1 MSDVDIIINVATQG
15 AKSITDLSASLRSL
29 NKGLVDLNIPLKKLD
44 AHSQAVAKALGMG
57 ARSANDHAKTLK
69 GLITNQKALGAETRR
84 IRTEIGAYRAAIGFA
99 GASNKAFT
107 DSARKSVTEL
117 KQMDRAL
124 RGMRIRA
131 FGSDLRATAT
141 RIQKIGKD
149 AQFVGRSLMINLTAP
164 IALFA
169 RTGFQQL
176 LAVDKEL
183 VRLTKVLDNVA
194 MSAEQ
199 AQRKLGTGASPKQV
213 KTLTDAFNNLNN
225 ELTKISSNYG
235 VSKQLVVGLA
245 SDFAELGINGHES
258 ILALT
263 ELTAQIE
270 KLGAMDI
277 SGAQDLTQALYF
289 QSVRAYENTG
299 AFVGMTSAIE
309 REALAVK
316 AATTQMQLFNA
327 IENVTALTLKDLG
340 QAFPEVA
347 SMAVSFGL
355 SMTEAAALL
364 APMKAAG
371 LDVGA
376 SANSIKVSLQRA
388 LSPTTKNIKILQ
400 GLAESFGEAGD
411 ESSAFATA
419 SKTGLTGLQS
429 ITEIFDKVK
438 SSKAGAEGAMKL
450 MSNLFE
456 KRQGPRMYLAIEQLS
471 LFNKE
476 LNIATRSSTSAE
488 GLLAGVAESAL
499 REFNTLNK
507 TALPETVNNFKDIGI
522 IARIATATAGQQVEG
537 FVDAQ
542 GKLIEV
548 TAQQIKTAKEARKAV
563 ADRILLEKQTKGRD
577 VVSEVRTETGRAMIV
592 ELAGASNA
600 AQVAN
605 AELAESLKSLS
616 VITERLKNNFKLF
629 AGDIMKAVVPML
641 KKLSDKVQELMDRWN
656 NASQEFRDRVAKV
669 VTTVAAFLAALG
681 PIVLAIGTMQ
691 AVTGVL
697 GRALAV
703 FIPKLATSTG
713 AFVGLGNA
721 IRGTNFELEA
731 HNILLNKQFKGPVL
745 AKFFNKA
752 FKGSSAVDTG
762 ADAIAQLTAR
772 QTSLFGPKYKP
783 PDPNAGFVPLS
794 QRKKIIEDAETRAF
808 RRSTGRT
815 AGRMSA
821 SDKTLLAQARGIATK
836 RREGIPLEPAEVGF
850 FRRNI
855 GKIRAVEA
863 GRVAGETNVA
873 SAIARRAGTR
883 EAIIGRRGADYT
895 KAGVMTDVTGSKFFS
910 GRGREI
916 SEARANQLATGRF
929 AAPVTDPLRRF
940 GQKITDPLRSFAR
953 DPRAALAAAPRAIG
967 RSIGR
972 TVTRAPAAVLS
983 ARAAMSAGGVR
994 LADKA
999 TDVLATPG
1007 KVLTQATN
1015 NARQAI
1021 TKLNAQYAL
1030 FGQGAP
1036 GAMTKAKTAM
1046 MAFGKSIKSVTAMM
1060 RVMKLMFLTTGI
1072 GAVLAIIGIAIYAV
1086 MKNMDS
1092 FKKGAKPLLDALST
1106 AFGQIKQ
1113 AVILTIQPIMDLFG
1127 AFGSGG
1133 TEGEAAANG
1142 IGAALAKLA
1151 GVVEFVSKVIQ
1162 NLLLNVVKPVF
1173 SAIAN
1178 IVMAVV
1184 SVFKGNW
1191 SDAFGFLLA
1200 ALGYL
1205 GKAYINVWK
1214 LLATTT
1220 IGIIAG
1226 ISKAGIKLFFN
1237 LVNGLAQM
1245 IIGALKTVVGGA
1257 NSILGGIPGIGQLLD
1272 GAMSQ
1277 LDKLGGKVS
1286 RGISTVSDGI
1296 QSVVGKGADLAKK
1309 GVGKIADGI
1318 NSVLDK
1324 ATSKGLK
1331 SSITKNKKSVVDAGK
1346 EVGEAG
1352 GEAIANAMGDAAGA
1366 AGDKAGKAIKDGI
1379 KDAAQRLQDYVRD
1392 AFKSALDKMID
1403 ATVAAMK
1410 KQKEAGLKVFDVQLK
1425 TLERLEKAEESLTK
1439 TKEYQQNLRKILDDR
1454 DLNRAN
1460 YIRNRAL
1467 AIYEG
1472 RVDDAR
1478 MLDLEQQGAETSSIA
1493 DEASLAESRRKDL
1506 AAENLA
1512 ALREAIAEA
1521 KEKAGELFDLQIE
1534 AFQKAAADIIKIGPV
1549 TIEQY
1554 AVMQK
1559 ELETLAN
1566 TSSTKM
1572 NEDFGT
1578 MFENFV
1584 TTIGDKMPNKVV
1596 GAFSTSLDLL
1606 VAEAQSKYGLGSD
1619 PSENTII
1626 GVTLGMLTSIGD
1638 KMGEG
1643 GPAVVEA
1650 FSAITT
1656 DLHGNFTTAKN
1667 AILVE
1672 VQDAF
1677 LVPFKK
1683 AFDEADPTAVFQQA
1697 IKDGNLAILR
1707 DFENTLELNKALM
1720 DKMVANLDPA
1730 IKKYIELK
1738 AAIDAAN
1745 DAAAGG
1751 GGGGAGFTGNVKN
1764 LFNPMGYKTAD
1775 SYLTNIALQAQ
1786 INPILNRNTLLQ
1798 ESNRQRR
1805 FETVQ
1810 SRADIP
1816 KTRMKTGGYIPAP
1829 TEQGVPAILH
1839 GGEYVL
1845 NAKAVQRI
1853 GVGALEKMN
1862 NNLVPQFK
1870 KGGRVP
1876 GRNNKKSDGALN
1888 GPYGT
1893 VVKPVVPGNI
1903 DLKQLP
1909 VVKNNIP
1916 NEGGVSTVRSIS
1928 VGVDRGTM
1936 LLPTVVNGKI
1946 LSDQQAIKF
1955 AIDNGKNLGI
1965 YKNNATAEMAA
1976 QLIHLSEANRVGK
1989 MSAPAKSPSLKFK
2002 KGGYVP
2008 GSPSM
2013 PFPAML
2019 HGGEYVINA
2028 DAVRNMGIETMRNI
2042 NQSKFRTPSGTPS
2055 YQGRGQATTVSTV
2068 NINVD
2073 TFIGEEEWF
2082 KGMMK
2087 SYNVNILP
2095 RVQKNAGNETRSF
2108 TTYNGLNQ

>member
-44 AHSQAVAKALGMG
+44 AHSQAVAKALGIG

-99 GASNKAFT
+99 GASNKAFA

-131 FGSDLRATAT
+131 FGSDLRATST

-176 LAVDKEL
+176 IAVDKEL

-194 MSAEQ
+194 LSADQ
-199 AQRKLGTGASPKQV
+199 ANRKLGPGATPQQV
-213 KTLTDAFNNLNN
+213 QGLTNAFTSLNN

-245 SDFAELGINGHES
+245 SDFAELGITGHES

-277 SGAQDLTQALYF
+277 GGAQDLTQALYF

-299 AFVGMTSAIE
+299 AFKGMTSAID

-411 ESSAFATA
+411 ASSAFATA
-419 SKTGLTGLQS
+419 NKTGLTGLQS
-429 ITEIFDKVK
+429 ITEIFDKVMA
-438 SSKAGAEGAMKL
+438 SSEGMEGAMKL

-456 KRQGPRMYLAIEQLS
+456 KRQGPRMFLAIEQLS

-476 LNIATRSSTSAE
+476 LNAATRNSNTAE

-499 REFNTLNK
+499 REFNILNK
-507 TALPETVNNFKDIGI
+507 TALPEAVNNFRDIGI
-522 IARIATATAGQQVEG
+522 IARIATAAVGQEVEG
-537 FVDAQ
+537 FVDAS
-542 GKLIEV
+542 GKLV
-548 TAQQIKTAKEARKAV
+548 KVSAQQIKTAKEARKAV

-577 VVSEVRTETGRAMIV
+577 VVSEVKTETGRAMLV

-600 AQVAN
+600 AEVAN
-605 AELAESLKSLS
+605 AELGESLKALS
-616 VITERLKNNFKLF
+616 VVTERLKNNFKLF
-629 AGDIMKAVVPML
+629 AADIMKAVVPML
-641 KKLSDKVQELMDRWN
+641 QNLSKKVQELMDKWN
-656 NASQEFRDRVAKV
+656 NSSQEFKDRVAKV
-669 VTTVAAFLAALG
+669 ITTIMAFLAALG
-681 PIVLAIGTMQ
+681 PVVLAIGTMQ
-691 AVTGVL
+691 SVTGIL
-697 GRALAV
+697 GRAIAV

-721 IRGTNFELEA
+721 IRGTNYELEA
-731 HNILLNKQFKGPVL
+731 HNILINKQFKGPVL
-745 AKFFNKA
+745 AKYFNKA
-752 FKGSSAVDTG
+752 FRGSMAVDTG
-762 ADAIAQLTAR
+762 EDAIAELTR
-772 QTSLFGPKYKP
+772 KQTDLFGPKYKP
-783 PDPNAGFVPLS
+783 PDPNAGFVPLK
-794 QRKKIIEDAETRAF
+794 QRKDIIQRAESAAY
-808 RRSTGRT
+808 RREAGLRPS
-815 AGRMSA
+815 GRMSGA
-821 SDKTLLAQARGIATK
+821 DQARLSRVKNIIDQRKSGTTLSMSDALFAT
-836 RREGIPLEPAEVGF
+836 
-850 FRRNI
+850 RNPRMI
-855 GKIRAVEA
+855 SAVEA
-863 GRVAGETNVA
+863 GQAAGRTNVA
-873 SAIARRAGTR
+873 SAIARKAGTR
-883 EAIIGRRGADYT
+883 EAIIGSRGAGFT
-895 KAGVMTDVTGSKFFS
+895 KAGIMTDATGSKFFS
-910 GRGREI
+910 RRGREI
-916 SEARANQLATGRF
+916 SEARANQLAAGRF
-929 AAPVTDPLRRF
+929 AAPVTDPLRSF
-940 GQKITDPLRSFAR
+940 GQKTVSGIKSFAR
-953 DPRAALAAAPRAIG
+953 DPGATLAAAPRAVG

-972 TVTRAPAAVLS
+972 TVTRAS
-983 ARAAMSAGGVR
+983 TARAAMSAGGVK

-999 TDVLATPG
+999 TDILGTPG

-1015 NARQAI
+1015 NAKQAI

-1036 GAMTKAKTAM
+1036 GAMAKAKTAM

-1072 GAVLAIIGIAIYAV
+1072 GAAIAVIGIAIYAV

-1092 FKKGAKPLLDALST
+1092 FKKGAKPLIDALST

-1133 TEGEAAANG
+1133 GDGAAAAEG
-1142 IGAALAKLA
+1142 IGAAFAKLA
-1151 GVVEFVSKVIQ
+1151 GVVEFVSGVIQ
-1162 NLLLNVVKPVF
+1162 NFLLNVIKPVF

-1178 IVMAVV
+1178 VVMAVV
-1184 SVFKGNW
+1184 SIFKGNW

-1226 ISKAGIKLFFN
+1226 ISKAGVRLFFN

-1245 IIGALKTVVGGA
+1245 IIGALKLIVSGAQGLLSKVG
-1257 NSILGGIPGIGQLLD
+1257 LGGLLD
-1272 GAMSQ
+1272 GVMGS
-1277 LDKLGGKVS
+1277 LDSLGGKVS
-1286 RGISTVSDGI
+1286 RGVSTVSDGI
-1296 QSVVGKGADLAKK
+1296 QSVIGKGADLAKK
-1309 GVGKIADGI
+1309 GVGAIADGI

-1331 SSITKNKKSVVDAGK
+1331 STLTKNKKPVVDAGK
-1346 EVGEAG
+1346 ELGEAG
-1352 GEAIANAMGDAAGA
+1352 GEAIASAMGDAAGK

-1379 KDAAQRLQDYVRD
+1379 KDAAQRLQDFVRD

-1410 KQKEAGLKVFDVQLK
+1410 KQKDAGLKIFDVQLK
-1425 TLERLEKAEESLTK
+1425 TLEKLEKAEESLTK

-1478 MLDLEQQGAETSSIA
+1478 MLDLEQQGAETSSVA
-1493 DEASLAESRRKDL
+1493 DEASLSDSRRKDL

-1534 AFQKAAADIIKIGPV
+1534 AFQKAASDIIKIGPV

-1559 ELETLAN
+1559 ELETLSN

-1572 NEDFGT
+1572 TQDFGT

-1584 TTIGDKMPNKVV
+1584 TTVADKMPNSVV
-1596 GAFSTSLDLL
+1596 GAFSTGLDLL
-1606 VAEAQSKYGLGSD
+1606 VAEARAKYGLGD
-1619 PSENTII
+1619 DAGENTII

-1650 FSAITT
+1650 FGAIVT
-1656 DLHGNFTTAKN
+1656 DLHSNFTETKDL
-1667 AILVE
+1667 ILTD

-1683 AFDEADPTAVFQQA
+1683 AFDEADPTAVFNQA
-1697 IKDGNLAILR
+1697 IKDGNLAMLR

-1720 DKMVANLDPA
+1720 DKMASNLDPA
-1730 IKKYIELK
+1730 ILKYIQLK

-1751 GGGGAGFTGNVKN
+1751 GGGGGAGFTGNVKN
-1764 LFNPMGYKTAD
+1764 MFNPMGGKSVDTYLASLIVNEQVRTA
-1775 SYLTNIALQAQ
+1775 LTNNAK
-1786 INPILNRNTLLQ
+1786 LQ
-1798 ESNRQRR
+1798 EANKQRI
-1805 FETVQ
+1805 FETNQ
-1810 SRADIP
+1810 AKANIP
-1816 KTRMKTGGYIPAP
+1816 RTRMKEGGYIPAP
-1829 TEQGVPAILH
+1829 ESQGIPALLH

-1845 NAKAVQRI
+1845 NAKAVKRI
-1853 GVGALEKMN
+1853 GVFALEKIN
-1862 NNLVPQFK
+1862 NNIMPQFK
-1870 KGGRVP
+1870 KGGYVS
-1876 GRNNKKSDGALN
+1876 GTASVNN
-1888 GPYGT
+1888 T
-1893 VVKPVVPGNI
+1893 
-1903 DLKQLP
+1903 
-1909 VVKNNIP
+1909 
-1916 NEGGVSTVRSIS
+1916 
-1928 VGVDRGTM
+1928 
-1936 LLPTVVNGKI
+1936 
-1946 LSDQQAIKF
+1946 
-1955 AIDNGKNLGI
+1955 
-1965 YKNNATAEMAA
+1965 
-1976 QLIHLSEANRVGK
+1976 
-1989 MSAPAKSPSLKFK
+1989 PSFK

-2008 GSPSM
+2008 KMNSMPVPLIFNGGISAIRNINNAKFTAPSGSPS
-2013 PFPAML
+2013 
-2019 HGGEYVINA
+2019 Y
-2028 DAVRNMGIETMRNI
+2028 
-2042 NQSKFRTPSGTPS
+2042 SGS
-2055 YQGRGQATTVSTV
+2055 GQTTSVSTV

-2087 SYNVNILP
+2087 DYNINILP
-2095 RVQKNAGNETRSF
+2095 RMQKNAGNETRSF

>member
-99 GASNKAFT
+99 GSSNKSFA
-107 DSARKSVTEL
+107 DSARRSVTEL
-117 KQMDRAL
+117 KAMDRAL

-131 FGSDLRATAT
+131 FGSDLRATST

-164 IALFA
+164 LTLFA
-169 RTGFQQL
+169 RAGFQQL
-176 LAVDKEL
+176 IAVDKEL

-194 MSAEQ
+194 LSAEQ
-199 AQRKLGTGASPKQV
+199 ANRKLGPGATPKQV
-213 KTLTDAFNNLNN
+213 QGLTNAFNNLNI

-245 SDFAELGINGHES
+245 SDFAELGITGHES

-299 AFVGMTSAIE
+299 AFKGMTSAID

-400 GLAESFGEAGD
+400 GLAESFGEAGNA
-411 ESSAFATA
+411 SSAFATA
-419 SKTGLTGLQS
+419 NKTGLTGLQS
-429 ITEIFDKVK
+429 ITEIFDKVMA
-438 SSKAGAEGAMKL
+438 SEAGMEGAMKL

-456 KRQGPRMYLAIEQLS
+456 KRQGPRMFLAIEQLS

-476 LNIATRSSTSAE
+476 LNIATRGSQTAE
-488 GLLAGVAESAL
+488 GLLAGVAENAL
-499 REFNTLNK
+499 RQFNILNK

-522 IARIATATAGQQVEG
+522 IARIATAHSGQMVEG
-537 FVDAQ
+537 F
-542 GKLIEV
+542 GKV
-548 TAQQIKTAKEARKAV
+548 NTAQIKTAKEARKAV
-563 ADRILLEKQTKGRD
+563 ADRILLEKQSKGRD
-577 VVSEVRTETGRAMIV
+577 VVSEVKTETGRAMIV

-600 AQVAN
+600 AEVAN
-605 AELAESLKSLS
+605 AELGESLKALS
-616 VITERLKNNFKLF
+616 VVTERLKNNFKLF
-629 AGDIMKAVVPML
+629 AADIMRAVVPTL
-641 KKLSDKVQELMDRWN
+641 QKLSDKVQELMDKWN
-656 NASQEFRDRVAKV
+656 NSTQEFRDRVSKV
-669 VTTVAAFLAALG
+669 ITIIVAFLAALG
-681 PIVLAIGTMQ
+681 PVVLAIGTMQ

-697 GRALAV
+697 GRAVAV
-703 FIPKLATSTG
+703 FIPKLRTETG
-713 AFVGLGNA
+713 AFIGLGRA
-721 IRGTNFELEA
+721 IQGATASLAA
-731 HNILLNKQFKGPVL
+731 HNAVQNKTFLGAIKNKLLGKADVRKPQVAIDQITAKQRGLFKGVYDPISKPKMTNKAMIAEEQL
-745 AKFFNKA
+745 SAFKKRTGLPAREFKRTQRFADAAATGAKLSKKDALYLSDLQFNKPLAA
-752 FKGSSAVDTG
+752 FQAHSAAVQSMPSILAEGQTAAAPRI
-762 ADAIAQLTAR
+762 ADAKR
-772 QTSLFGPKYKP
+772 
-783 PDPNAGFVPLS
+783 
-794 QRKKIIEDAETRAF
+794 QRKIFK
-808 RRSTGRT
+808 
-815 AGRMSA
+815 
-821 SDKTLLAQARGIATK
+821 QA
-836 RREGIPLEPAEVGF
+836 PGF
-850 FRRNI
+850 
-855 GKIRAVEA
+855 A
-863 GRVAGETNVA
+863 
-873 SAIARRAGTR
+873 
-883 EAIIGRRGADYT
+883 
-895 KAGVMTDVTGSKFFS
+895 KAGVTTDRLGTQFFS
-910 GRGREI
+910 GGGTAI
-916 SEARANQLATGRF
+916 SEKRAGQLATGQ
-929 AAPVTDPLRRF
+929 LRGRV
-940 GQKITDPLRSFAR
+940 G
-953 DPRAALAAAPRAIG
+953 LAKD
-967 RSIGR
+967 
-972 TVTRAPAAVLS
+972 
-983 ARAAMSAGGVR
+983 AAMSGIKDVGVKGKNLGKGFVDAVNPVKQYRSAINGARVSMAALDAQNKLYPLAAQGGF
-994 LADKA
+994 AKA
-999 TDVLATPG
+999 RVAVMG
-1007 KVLTQATN
+1007 FVKGIKFAN
-1015 NARQAI
+1015 
-1021 TKLNAQYAL
+1021 
-1030 FGQGAP
+1030 
-1036 GAMTKAKTAM
+1036 TAM
-1046 MAFGKSIKSVTAMM
+1046 KILRMTMIAS
-1060 RVMKLMFLTTGI
+1060 GI
-1072 GAVLAIIGIAIYAV
+1072 GAILLVIAVAVMAV
-1086 MKNMDS
+1086 MKNMDK
-1092 FKKGAKPLLDALST
+1092 FKAGAKPALDAIST
-1106 AFGQIKQ
+1106 AFGKIKY
-1113 AVILTIQPIMDLFG
+1113 AIGEVIRPILDLFG
-1127 AFGSGG
+1127 MFGK
-1133 TEGEAAANG
+1133 GEDAGESAANG
-1142 IGAALAKLA
+1142 IGSIFAKLA
-1151 GVVEFVSKVIQ
+1151 PVITFLGDLISD
-1162 NLLLNVVKPVF
+1162 LLYNVVRPIF
-1173 SAIAN
+1173 QAIAN
-1178 IVMAVV
+1178 AVMAVV
-1184 SVFKGNW
+1184 SIFQGKW
-1191 SDAFGFLLA
+1191 KAAFGFLVA
-1200 ALGYL
+1200 ALANI
-1205 GKAYINVWK
+1205 GKMFVNVWMMVANASISIITGMAK
-1214 LLATTT
+1214 AVVNIFFLMLNKVIDMYLSAITSLA
-1220 IGIIAG
+1220 
-1226 ISKAGIKLFFN
+1226 
-1237 LVNGLAQM
+1237 NGA
-1245 IIGALKTVVGGA
+1245 A
-1257 NSILGGIPGIGQLLD
+1257 NLLD
-1272 GAMSQ
+1272 KVG
-1277 LDKLGGKVS
+1277 LDG
-1286 RGISTVSDGI
+1286 
-1296 QSVVGKGADLAKK
+1296 LAKK
-1309 GVGKIADGI
+1309 IRSGVSSISSSVKGASKAIQGGIIGGIDAAGDFAKKAVTKIGTTLK
-1318 NSVLDK
+1318 SGLEK
-1324 ATSKGLK
+1324 GTSKGMK
-1331 SSITKNKKSVVDAGK
+1331 SSTGAIFGAKDNIVDAGK

-1352 GEAIANAMGDAAGA
+1352 GEAIANAMGDAAGE

-1379 KDAAQRLQDYVRD
+1379 KEAAQKLQDYVRD

-1425 TLERLEKAEESLTK
+1425 TLEKLEKAEESLTK

-1478 MLDLEQQGAETSSIA
+1478 MLDLEQQGTEKSSVA
-1493 DEASLAESRRKDL
+1493 DEVSLVDSRRKDL

-1554 AVMQK
+1554 TVMQK

-1650 FSAITT
+1650 FGAITT
-1656 DLHGNFTTAKN
+1656 DLHGNFTTAKD
-1667 AILVE
+1667 AILVD
-1672 VQDAF
+1672 VQEAF
-1677 LVPFKK
+1677 LAPFKK
-1683 AFDEADPTAVFQQA
+1683 AFDEADPTAVFNQA
-1697 IKDGNLAILR
+1697 IKDGNLAMLR

-1720 DKMVANLDPA
+1720 DKMAANLDPA
-1730 IKKYIELK
+1730 ILKYIQLK

-1751 GGGGAGFTGNVKN
+1751 GGGGAAAGYTGNVKN
-1764 LFNPMGYKTAD
+1764 MVNPMGSKTAD
-1775 SYLTNIALQAQ
+1775 SYLANLALQKQITPIVNAGQKLIAQ
-1786 INPILNRNTLLQ
+1786 NLDRGRVPENKYNLNQPNY
-1798 ESNRQRR
+1798 SI
-1805 FETVQ
+1805 F
-1810 SRADIP
+1810 IP
-1816 KTRMKTGGYIPAP
+1816 KATQVKPGFKEGGYIPAP
-1829 TEQGVPAILH
+1829 ETQGVPALLH

-1845 NAKAVQRI
+1845 NAKAVKRI
-1853 GVGALEKMN
+1853 GVFALEKIN
-1862 NNLVPQFK
+1862 NNMMP
-1870 KGGRVP
+1870 
-1876 GRNNKKSDGALN
+1876 
-1888 GPYGT
+1888 
-1893 VVKPVVPGNI
+1893 
-1903 DLKQLP
+1903 
-1909 VVKNNIP
+1909 
-1916 NEGGVSTVRSIS
+1916 
-1928 VGVDRGTM
+1928 
-1936 LLPTVVNGKI
+1936 
-1946 LSDQQAIKF
+1946 
-1955 AIDNGKNLGI
+1955 
-1965 YKNNATAEMAA
+1965 
-1976 QLIHLSEANRVGK
+1976 
-1989 MSAPAKSPSLKFK
+1989 KFK
-2002 KGGYVP
+2002 KGGYVSEKGSVNNTP
-2008 GSPSM
+2008 SFKKGGYVPKMNSMPVPLIFNGGISAIRNINNAKFTAPSGSPS
-2013 PFPAML
+2013 
-2019 HGGEYVINA
+2019 Y
-2028 DAVRNMGIETMRNI
+2028 
-2042 NQSKFRTPSGTPS
+2042 SGS
-2055 YQGRGQATTVSTV
+2055 GQTSSVSTV

-2087 SYNVNILP
+2087 DYNINILP
-2095 RVQKNAGNETRSF
+2095 RMKKNAGNETRSF
-2108 TTYNGLNQ
+2108 TTYNGINQGM

>member
-44 AHSQAVAKALGMG
+44 AHSQAVSKALGIG

-99 GASNKAFT
+99 GASNKAFA

-117 KQMDRAL
+117 KQMDRVL

-131 FGSDLRATAT
+131 FGSDLRATST
-141 RIQKIGKD
+141 RIQRIGKD

-176 LAVDKEL
+176 VAVDKEL

-194 MSAEQ
+194 LSAEQ
-199 AQRKLGTGASPKQV
+199 ANRKLGAGATPQQV
-213 KTLTDAFNNLNN
+213 KGLTDAFTSLNN

-235 VSKQLVVGLA
+235 VSKQLIVGLA
-245 SDFAELGINGHES
+245 SDFAELGITGHES

-277 SGAQDLTQALYF
+277 GGAQDLTQALYF

-299 AFVGMTSAIE
+299 AFKGMTSAID
-309 REALAVK
+309 REAMAVK

-411 ESSAFATA
+411 ASSAFATA
-419 SKTGLTGLQS
+419 NKTGLTGLQS
-429 ITEIFDKVK
+429 ITEIFDKVMA
-438 SSKAGAEGAMKL
+438 SSEGMEGAMKL

-456 KRQGPRMYLAIEQLS
+456 KRQGPRMFLAIEQLS

-476 LNIATRSSTSAE
+476 LNAATRNSSTAE

-499 REFNTLNK
+499 REFNVLNK
-507 TALPETVNNFKDIGI
+507 TALPEAVNNFRDIGI
-522 IARIATATAGQQVEG
+522 IARIATAAVGQQVEG
-537 FVDAQ
+537 FVDAS
-542 GKLIEV
+542 GKLV
-548 TAQQIKTAKEARKAV
+548 KVSAQQIKTAKEARKAV
-563 ADRILLEKQTKGRD
+563 ADRILLEKQSKGRD

-600 AQVAN
+600 AEVAN
-605 AELAESLKSLS
+605 AELGESLKALS
-616 VITERLKNNFKLF
+616 VVTERLKNNFKLF
-629 AGDIMKAVVPML
+629 AADIMRAVVPTL
-641 KKLSDKVQELMDRWN
+641 QNLSKKVQELMDRWN
-656 NASQEFRDRVAKV
+656 NSTEEFRARVSKV
-669 VTTVAAFLAALG
+669 ITTIAAFLAALG
-681 PIVLAIGTMQ
+681 PVVLAIGTMQ

-697 GRALAV
+697 GRSIAV
-703 FIPKLATSTG
+703 FIPQLRTQTG
-713 AFVGLGNA
+713 AFVGLGHAVGAAKTQLAQYNA
-721 IRGTNFELEA
+721 IQDKTFLSAIKNKVLGRADVQKPQVAIDQITAKQRGL
-731 HNILLNKQFKGPVL
+731 FKGVYDPISKPTMTNKEMVAQEQL
-745 AKFFNKA
+745 SAFKKRTGLPAREFKRTQRFADAAATGAKLSKKDLLYLSDLQFNKPLAA
-752 FKGSSAVDTG
+752 FQAHSAAVQSMPSILTEG
-762 ADAIAQLTAR
+762 KKAAAPRIADAKR
-772 QTSLFGPKYKP
+772 
-783 PDPNAGFVPLS
+783 
-794 QRKKIIEDAETRAF
+794 QRKIFKQAP
-808 RRSTGRT
+808 
-815 AGRMSA
+815 
-821 SDKTLLAQARGIATK
+821 LL
-836 RREGIPLEPAEVGF
+836 
-850 FRRNI
+850 
-855 GKIRAVEA
+855 
-863 GRVAGETNVA
+863 
-873 SAIARRAGTR
+873 
-883 EAIIGRRGADYT
+883 T
-895 KAGVMTDVTGSKFFS
+895 KAGVATDRLGTQFFS
-910 GRGREI
+910 EGGTAI
-916 SEARANQLATGRF
+916 SEKRAGQLATGQLRGRAGLATDVAF
-929 AAPVTDPLRRF
+929 SKAKEVGVKGKNLGKGFVDAINPVKQYKSAIAGAQASMDALDAKNKLFP
-940 GQKITDPLRSFAR
+940 
-953 DPRAALAAAPRAIG
+953 LAAQGGFAK
-967 RSIGR
+967 
-972 TVTRAPAAVLS
+972 
-983 ARAAMSAGGVR
+983 ARAAVMGF
-994 LADKA
+994 
-999 TDVLATPG
+999 
-1007 KVLTQATN
+1007 
-1015 NARQAI
+1015 
-1021 TKLNAQYAL
+1021 TKGIKIANI
-1030 FGQGAP
+1030 
-1036 GAMTKAKTAM
+1036 AMKILRMTMIA
-1046 MAFGKSIKSVTAMM
+1046 S
-1060 RVMKLMFLTTGI
+1060 GI
-1072 GAVLAIIGIAIYAV
+1072 GAIIAVIGVAIYAV

-1092 FKKGAKPLLDALST
+1092 FKKGAKPLLDALSA

-1113 AVILTIQPIMDLFG
+1113 AIMLTIQPIMDLFG

-1133 TEGEAAANG
+1133 TAGAAAANG
-1142 IGAALAKLA
+1142 IGSAFAKLA
-1151 GVVEFVSKVIQ
+1151 GAVEFVSGIIQ
-1162 NLLLNVVKPVF
+1162 NLLFNVVKPIF

-1178 IVMAVV
+1178 IVMVV
-1184 SVFKGNW
+1184 ANVFKGNFG
-1191 SDAFGFLLA
+1191 DAFNYLIA
-1200 ALGYL
+1200 ALGHV
-1205 GKAYINVWK
+1205 GKLFINIWK
-1214 LLATTT
+1214 MVGDVV
-1220 IGIIAG
+1220 ISIIAG
-1226 ISKAGIKLFFN
+1226 IVKGGIKLFFI
-1237 LVNGLAQM
+1237 LVNGMAQM
-1245 IIGALKTVVGGA
+1245 IIGQLKMIVGA
-1257 NSILGGIPGIGQLLD
+1257 ADKILGFFGKGNLLD
-1272 GAMSQ
+1272 GAMEG
-1277 LDKLGGKVS
+1277 LDKVGSAVSTGVSKISNGITGLVDAGADGAKKLTGKVA
-1286 RGISTVSDGI
+1286 STI
-1296 QSVVGKGADLAKK
+1296 TNQLT
-1309 GVGKIADGI
+1309 
-1318 NSVLDK
+1318 K
-1324 ATSKGLK
+1324 ATDKGLK
-1331 SSITKNKKSVVDAGK
+1331 PSVLKNKKSVTDAGK
-1346 EVGEAG
+1346 ELGEAG
-1352 GEAIANAMGDAAGA
+1352 GEAIANAMGDAAGK

-1379 KDAAQRLQDYVRD
+1379 KDAAQRLQDFVRD
-1392 AFKSALDKMID
+1392 AFKSALEKMID

-1410 KQKEAGLKVFDVQLK
+1410 KQKDAGLKIFDVQLK
-1425 TLERLEKAEESLTK
+1425 TLEKLEKAEESLTK

-1478 MLDLEQQGAETSSIA
+1478 MLDLEQQGAEKSSVA
-1493 DEASLAESRRKDL
+1493 DEASLGDSRRKDL

-1606 VAEAQSKYGLGSD
+1606 VAEARAKYGLGSD
-1619 PSENTII
+1619 ASENTII

-1643 GPAVVEA
+1643 GPAVAEA
-1650 FSAITT
+1650 FGAIVT
-1656 DLHGNFTTAKN
+1656 DLHSNFTETKDL
-1667 AILVE
+1667 ILTD
-1672 VQDAF
+1672 VQEAF

-1683 AFDEADPTAVFQQA
+1683 AFDEADPTAVFNQA
-1697 IKDGNLAILR
+1697 IKDGNLAMLR

-1720 DKMVANLDPA
+1720 DKMASNLDPA
-1730 IKKYIELK
+1730 ILKYIQLK

-1751 GGGGAGFTGNVKN
+1751 SGGSGGGGGVASNLTGRLGGKSADTYLAALVVNQQVR
-1764 LFNPMGYKTAD
+1764 TA
-1775 SYLTNIALQAQ
+1775 
-1786 INPILNRNTLLQ
+1786 LNNNEKLQ
-1798 ESNRQRR
+1798 EANRQRI
-1805 FETVQ
+1805 FETNQ
-1810 SRADIP
+1810 AKANIP
-1816 KTRMKTGGYIPAP
+1816 RTRMKEGGYISAP
-1829 TEQGVPAILH
+1829 TTQGVPALLH

-1845 NAKAVQRI
+1845 NAKAVNRI
-1853 GVGALEKMN
+1853 GIRALEKMN
-1862 NNLVPQFK
+1862 NNLIPEFK

-1876 GRNNKKSDGALN
+1876 R
-1888 GPYGT
+1888 
-1893 VVKPVVPGNI
+1893 V
-1903 DLKQLP
+1903 
-1909 VVKNNIP
+1909 
-1916 NEGGVSTVRSIS
+1916 GGV
-1928 VGVDRGTM
+1928 
-1936 LLPTVVNGKI
+1936 
-1946 LSDQQAIKF
+1946 
-1955 AIDNGKNLGI
+1955 
-1965 YKNNATAEMAA
+1965 NNT
-1976 QLIHLSEANRVGK
+1976 
-1989 MSAPAKSPSLKFK
+1989 PSFK

-2008 GSPSM
+2008 KMNSASVPLIFNGGISAIRNINNAKFTAPSGSPS
-2013 PFPAML
+2013 
-2019 HGGEYVINA
+2019 Y
-2028 DAVRNMGIETMRNI
+2028 
-2042 NQSKFRTPSGTPS
+2042 SGS
-2055 YQGRGQATTVSTV
+2055 GQTTSVSTV

-2087 SYNVNILP
+2087 DYNINILP
-2095 RVQKNAGNETRSF
+2095 RMQKNAGNETRSF
-2108 TTYNGLNQ
+2108 TTYNGINQGM

>member
-44 AHSQAVAKALGMG
+44 AHSQAVAKALGIG

-69 GLITNQKALGAETRR
+69 GLITNQKALGAETKR

-99 GASNKAFT
+99 GASNKAFG
-107 DSARKSVTEL
+107 DSARKSVAEL

-124 RGMRIRA
+124 RGMRVRA
-131 FGSDLRATAT
+131 FGSDLQATSL

-169 RTGFQQL
+169 RAGFQQL
-176 LAVDKEL
+176 ISVDKEL
-183 VRLTKVLDNVA
+183 VRLTKVLDSVA
-194 MSAEQ
+194 LSADQ
-199 AQRKLGTGASPKQV
+199 ANRKLGAGTTPKQV
-213 KTLTDAFNNLNN
+213 QGLTDAFTSLNN

-245 SDFAELGINGHES
+245 SDFAELGLTGHES

-277 SGAQDLTQALYF
+277 TGAQDLTQALYF

-299 AFVGMTSAIE
+299 AFEGMTSAID

-347 SMAVSFGL
+347 SMAVSMGL
-355 SMTEAAALL
+355 SMTEAAAML

-388 LSPTTKNIKILQ
+388 LSPTTKNIKILK

-411 ESSAFATA
+411 ASSAFATA
-419 SKTGLTGLQS
+419 NKTGLTGLQS
-429 ITEIFDKVK
+429 ITEIFDKVMA
-438 SSKAGAEGAMKL
+438 SKGGMEGALKL

-456 KRQGPRMYLAIEQLS
+456 KRQGPRMFLAIEQLS

-522 IARIATATAGQQVEG
+522 IARIATAHSGQMVEG
-537 FVDAQ
+537 F
-542 GKLIEV
+542 GKV
-548 TAQQIKTAKEARKAV
+548 NSAQIKTAKEARKAV
-563 ADRILLEKQTKGRD
+563 ADRILLEKQTKGKD
-577 VVSEVRTETGRAMIV
+577 VISEVRTETGRVMLI

-600 AQVAN
+600 AEVAN
-605 AELAESLKSLS
+605 AELAESLKALS
-616 VITERLKNNFKLF
+616 VVTERLKNNFKLF

-641 KKLSDKVQELMDRWN
+641 QNLSEKVQDLMNRWN
-656 NASQEFRDRVAKV
+656 NSTQEFKDRVSKV
-669 VTTVAAFLAALG
+669 ITSIMAFLAALG
-681 PIVLAIGTMQ
+681 PVVLAIGTMQ
-691 AVTGVL
+691 SVTGIL
-697 GRALAV
+697 GRAIAV

-713 AFVGLGNA
+713 SFVGLGNA
-721 IRGTNFELEA
+721 IRGTNYELEA

-745 AKFFNKA
+745 AKYFNKA
-752 FKGSSAVDTG
+752 FKGSRAVDTG
-762 ADAIAQLTAR
+762 EDAITNITSRAQSLFKGKGPGAGYQPIQAFTPPRPPVMKLHSQAKIVQQARLQEFTKAGFDPKDYRMAKKLSTMAPGVARTPKEYLFELTRSREIAAIPGTERSGTALGRTRVADALAKKNRRFADVMAKGAR
-772 QTSLFGPKYKP
+772 QQQIFDRA
-783 PDPNAGFVPLS
+783 PDYGKA
-794 QRKKIIEDAETRAF
+794 
-808 RRSTGRT
+808 
-815 AGRMSA
+815 
-821 SDKTLLAQARGIATK
+821 GIATDK
-836 RREGIPLEPAEVGF
+836 M
-850 FRRNI
+850 
-855 GKIRAVEA
+855 
-863 GRVAGETNVA
+863 
-873 SAIARRAGTR
+873 GT
-883 EAIIGRRGADYT
+883 
-895 KAGVMTDVTGSKFFS
+895 KFFS
-910 GRGREI
+910 RRGREI

-940 GQKITDPLRSFAR
+940 GQRTVSGMKSFAK
-953 DPRAALAAAPRAIG
+953 DPGAALAAAPRAVG
-967 RSIGR
+967 RSVGR
-972 TVTRAPAAVLS
+972 TVTRVTS
-983 ARAAMSAGGVR
+983 ARAAMSAGGVK

-999 TDVLATPG
+999 TDILGTPG
-1007 KVLTQATN
+1007 KVLTKATD

-1036 GAMTKAKTAM
+1036 GAMAKAKTAM
-1046 MAFGKSIKSVTAMM
+1046 MAFGKSIKSVTVMM
-1060 RVMKLMFLTTGI
+1060 KVMKLMFLTTGI
-1072 GAVLAIIGIAIYAV
+1072 GAVLAVIGIAIYAV

-1113 AVILTIQPIMDLFG
+1113 AIILTIQPIMDLFG

-1133 TEGEAAANG
+1133 SDGEAAAEG

-1162 NLLLNVVKPVF
+1162 NLLLNVVRPVF

-1191 SDAFGFLLA
+1191 SDAFGFFIA
-1200 ALGYL
+1200 ALGYV
-1205 GKAYINVWK
+1205 GKAFINIWK
-1214 LLATTT
+1214 VAGQAF
-1220 IGIIAG
+1220 ISIIAG
-1226 ISKAGIKLFFN
+1226 IVKGGIRLFFN
-1237 LVNGLAQM
+1237 LVNGLSQM
-1245 IIGALKTVVGGA
+1245 IIGALKQIVSGAQGLLSKVG
-1257 NSILGGIPGIGQLLD
+1257 LGSLLD
-1272 GAMSQ
+1272 GVMGS
-1277 LDKLGGKVS
+1277 LDSLGGKVS

-1296 QSVVGKGADLAKK
+1296 QSVIGKGADLAKK

-1331 SSITKNKKSVVDAGK
+1331 SSILKNKKSVVDAGK
-1346 EVGEAG
+1346 EVGEAA
-1352 GEAIANAMGDAAGA
+1352 GEAIANAMGDAAA
-1366 AGDKAGKAIKDGI
+1366 TAGDKAGKAIKDGI
-1379 KDAAQRLQDYVRD
+1379 KDAAQRLQDYVRN
-1392 AFKSALDKMID
+1392 AFKSALDKMIN

-1425 TLERLEKAEESLTK
+1425 TLEKLEKAEESLTK

-1478 MLDLEQQGAETSSIA
+1478 MLDLEQQGAETSSVA
-1493 DEASLAESRRKDL
+1493 DETSLNDSRRKDL

-1512 ALREAIAEA
+1512 ALRTAIAEA

-1554 AVMQK
+1554 TVMQK

-1578 MFENFV
+1578 MFENF
-1584 TTIGDKMPNKVV
+1584 TTTVADKMPNQVV
-1596 GAFSTSLDLL
+1596 GAFSTGLDLL
-1606 VAEAQSKYGLGSD
+1606 VAEARSKYGLGD
-1619 PSENTII
+1619 DAGENTII
-1626 GVTLGMLTSIGD
+1626 GATLGMLTSIGD

-1643 GPAVVEA
+1643 GPAVAEA
-1650 FSAITT
+1650 FGAIVT
-1656 DLHGNFTTAKN
+1656 DLHSNFTETKDL
-1667 AILVE
+1667 ILTD

-1683 AFDEADPTAVFQQA
+1683 AFDEADPTAVFNQA
-1697 IKDGNLAILR
+1697 IKDGNLAMLR

-1720 DKMVANLDPA
+1720 DKMASNLDPA
-1730 IKKYIELK
+1730 ILKYIQLK

-1751 GGGGAGFTGNVKN
+1751 GAGGAGGGAGYTGNVKN
-1764 LFNPMGYKTAD
+1764 MFNPMGGKSVDTYLASLIVNQQVRTAFIE
-1775 SYLTNIALQAQ
+1775 NAK
-1786 INPILNRNTLLQ
+1786 LQ
-1798 ESNRQRR
+1798 EANKQRI
-1805 FETVQ
+1805 FETNQ
-1810 SRADIP
+1810 AKANIP
-1816 KTRMKTGGYIPAP
+1816 RTRMKEGGYIPAP
-1829 TEQGVPAILH
+1829 ESQGIPALLH

-1845 NAKAVQRI
+1845 NAKAVKRI
-1853 GVGALEKMN
+1853 GVFALEKIN
-1862 NNLVPQFK
+1862 NDMMP
-1870 KGGRVP
+1870 
-1876 GRNNKKSDGALN
+1876 
-1888 GPYGT
+1888 
-1893 VVKPVVPGNI
+1893 
-1903 DLKQLP
+1903 
-1909 VVKNNIP
+1909 
-1916 NEGGVSTVRSIS
+1916 
-1928 VGVDRGTM
+1928 
-1936 LLPTVVNGKI
+1936 
-1946 LSDQQAIKF
+1946 
-1955 AIDNGKNLGI
+1955 
-1965 YKNNATAEMAA
+1965 
-1976 QLIHLSEANRVGK
+1976 
-1989 MSAPAKSPSLKFK
+1989 KFK
-2002 KGGYVP
+2002 KGGYVSGTASVNNTP
-2008 GSPSM
+2008 SFKKGGYVPKINSMPVPLIFNGGISAIRNINNAKFTAPSGSPS
-2013 PFPAML
+2013 
-2019 HGGEYVINA
+2019 Y
-2028 DAVRNMGIETMRNI
+2028 
-2042 NQSKFRTPSGTPS
+2042 SGS
-2055 YQGRGQATTVSTV
+2055 GQTTSVSTV

-2087 SYNVNILP
+2087 DYNINILP
-2095 RVQKNAGNETRSF
+2095 RMQKNAGNETRTF
-2108 TTYNGLNQ
+2108 TTYNGINQGM

>member
-44 AHSQAVAKALGMG
+44 AHSQAVAKALGIG

-69 GLITNQKALGAETRR
+69 GLITNQKALGAETKR

-99 GASNKAFT
+99 GASNKAFG
-107 DSARKSVTEL
+107 DSARKSVAEL

-124 RGMRIRA
+124 RGMRVRA
-131 FGSDLRATAT
+131 FGSDLQATSL

-164 IALFA
+164 IELFA
-169 RTGFQQL
+169 RAGFQQL
-176 LAVDKEL
+176 ISVDKEL
-183 VRLTKVLDNVA
+183 VRLTKVLDSVA
-194 MSAEQ
+194 LSADQ
-199 AQRKLGTGASPKQV
+199 ANRKLGAGTTPKQV
-213 KTLTDAFNNLNN
+213 QGLTDAFTSLNN

-245 SDFAELGINGHES
+245 SDFAELGLTGHES

-299 AFVGMTSAIE
+299 AFEGMTSAID

-347 SMAVSFGL
+347 SMAVSMGL
-355 SMTEAAALL
+355 SMTEAAAML

-388 LSPTTKNIKILQ
+388 LSPTTKNIKILK

-411 ESSAFATA
+411 ASSAFATA
-419 SKTGLTGLQS
+419 NKTGLTGLQS
-429 ITEIFDKVK
+429 ITEIFDKVMA
-438 SSKAGAEGAMKL
+438 SKGGMEGALKL

-456 KRQGPRMYLAIEQLS
+456 KRQGPRMFLAIEQLS

-476 LNIATRSSTSAE
+476 LNIATISSTSAE
-488 GLLAGVAESAL
+488 ALLAGVAESAL

-522 IARIATATAGQQVEG
+522 IARIATAHSGQMVEG
-537 FVDAQ
+537 F
-542 GKLIEV
+542 GKV
-548 TAQQIKTAKEARKAV
+548 NSAQIKTAKEARKAV
-563 ADRILLEKQTKGRD
+563 ADRILLEKQTKGKD
-577 VVSEVRTETGRAMIV
+577 VISEVRTETGRVMLI

-600 AQVAN
+600 AEVAN
-605 AELAESLKSLS
+605 AELAESLKALS
-616 VITERLKNNFKLF
+616 VVTERLKNNFKLF

-641 KKLSDKVQELMDRWN
+641 QNLSEKVQDLMNRWN
-656 NASQEFRDRVAKV
+656 NSTQEFKDRVSKV
-669 VTTVAAFLAALG
+669 ITSIMAFLAALG
-681 PIVLAIGTMQ
+681 PVVLAIGTMQ

-697 GRALAV
+697 GRAIAV
-703 FIPKLATSTG
+703 FIPKLKTETG
-713 AFVGLGNA
+713 AFIGLGNA
-721 IRGTNFELEA
+721 IRGATGSLTA
-731 HNILLNKQFKGPVL
+731 HNAVQNKSFLGAIKNKVLGKEDVRKPQVAIDQITAKQRGLFKGVYDPISKPKMTNKAMIAQEQL
-745 AKFFNKA
+745 SAFKKRTGLPASEFKRTQRFADAAATGAKLSKKDSLYLSDLQFNKPLAA
-752 FKGSSAVDTG
+752 FQAHSAAVQSMPSILAEGQTAAAPRI
-762 ADAIAQLTAR
+762 ADAKR
-772 QTSLFGPKYKP
+772 
-783 PDPNAGFVPLS
+783 
-794 QRKKIIEDAETRAF
+794 QRKIFKQAPLLSRA
-808 RRSTGRT
+808 
-815 AGRMSA
+815 
-821 SDKTLLAQARGIATK
+821 GIATD
-836 RREGIPLEPAEVGF
+836 RLGTQFFSEGG
-850 FRRNI
+850 
-855 GKIRAVEA
+855 
-863 GRVAGETNVA
+863 T
-873 SAIARRAGTR
+873 AISEKRAG
-883 EAIIGRRGADYT
+883 
-895 KAGVMTDVTGSKFFS
+895 
-910 GRGREI
+910 
-916 SEARANQLATGRF
+916 QLATGQLRGRAGLAKDVAFSKVKDVGVKGKNLGKGF
-929 AAPVTDPLRRF
+929 ADAVNPVK
-940 GQKITDPLRSFAR
+940 QYRSAINGAR
-953 DPRAALAAAPRAIG
+953 VSMAALDAQNKLYPLAAQGGFAK
-967 RSIGR
+967 
-972 TVTRAPAAVLS
+972 
-983 ARAAMSAGGVR
+983 ARAAVMGFTKGIK
-994 LADKA
+994 LA
-999 TDVLATPG
+999 
-1007 KVLTQATN
+1007 N
-1015 NARQAI
+1015 I
-1021 TKLNAQYAL
+1021 
-1030 FGQGAP
+1030 
-1036 GAMTKAKTAM
+1036 AMKILRMTMIA
-1046 MAFGKSIKSVTAMM
+1046 S
-1060 RVMKLMFLTTGI
+1060 GI
-1072 GAVLAIIGIAIYAV
+1072 GAVLAVIGIAIYAL

-1113 AVILTIQPIMDLFG
+1113 AIIFTIQPIMDLFG

-1133 TEGEAAANG
+1133 SDGIAAAEG

-1162 NLLLNVVKPVF
+1162 NLLLNVVRPVF

-1191 SDAFGFLLA
+1191 SDAFGFFIA
-1200 ALGYL
+1200 ALGYV
-1205 GKAYINVWK
+1205 GKAFISIWRV
-1214 LLATTT
+1214 AGQAF
-1220 IGIIAG
+1220 ISIIAG
-1226 ISKAGIKLFFN
+1226 IVKGGIRLFFN
-1237 LVNGLAQM
+1237 LVNGLSQM
-1245 IIGALKTVVGGA
+1245 IIGALKQIVSGAQGLLSKVG
-1257 NSILGGIPGIGQLLD
+1257 LGSLLD
-1272 GAMSQ
+1272 GVMGS
-1277 LDKLGGKVS
+1277 LDSLGGKVS

-1296 QSVVGKGADLAKK
+1296 QSVIGKGADLAKK

-1324 ATSKGLK
+1324 ATSKGIK
-1331 SSITKNKKSVVDAGK
+1331 SSILKNKKSVVDAGK
-1346 EVGEAG
+1346 EVGEAA
-1352 GEAIANAMGDAAGA
+1352 GEAIANAMGDAAA
-1366 AGDKAGKAIKDGI
+1366 TAGDKAGKAIKDGI
-1379 KDAAQRLQDYVRD
+1379 KDAAQRLQDYVRN
-1392 AFKSALDKMID
+1392 AFKSALDKMIN

-1425 TLERLEKAEESLTK
+1425 TLEKLAKAEESLTK

-1478 MLDLEQQGAETSSIA
+1478 MLDLESQVDRTSSVA
-1493 DEASLAESRRKDL
+1493 DETNLNDSRRKDL
-1506 AAENLA
+1506 AAENLT

-1534 AFQKAAADIIKIGPV
+1534 AFQKASADIIKIGPV

-1554 AVMQK
+1554 TVMQK
-1559 ELETLAN
+1559 ELEALAN

-1572 NEDFGT
+1572 NEDFGN
-1578 MFENFV
+1578 MFENFA
-1584 TTIGDKMPNKVV
+1584 TTIADKMPNKVV

-1650 FSAITT
+1650 FGAITT
-1656 DLHGNFTTAKN
+1656 DLHGNFTTAKD

-1707 DFENTLELNKALM
+1707 DFENTLELNDSLM
-1720 DKMVANLDPA
+1720 KKIAGSLDPA
-1730 IKKYIELK
+1730 ILGYIKLK
-1738 AAIDAAN
+1738 AAADSAADAMAN
-1745 DAAAGG
+1745 AGG
-1751 GGGGAGFTGNVKN
+1751 AGDGAGFTGNVKN
-1764 LFNPMGYKTAD
+1764 MFNPMGNKSADTYVASLIVNQRVRTA
-1775 SYLTNIALQAQ
+1775 
-1786 INPILNRNTLLQ
+1786 LNNNAKLQ
-1798 ESNRQRR
+1798 EANKQRI
-1805 FETVQ
+1805 FETNQ
-1810 SRADIP
+1810 AKGIIP
-1816 KTRMKTGGYIPAP
+1816 RTRMKEGGYIPAP
-1829 TEQGVPAILH
+1829 TTQGVPALLH

-1845 NAKAVQRI
+1845 NASAVSRI
-1853 GVGALEKMN
+1853 GVNVLEKMN
-1862 NNLVPQFK
+1862 TNNIPKFK
-1870 KGGRVP
+1870 NGGRVP
-1876 GRNNKKSDGALN
+1876 GASMSGMLPKIINSNQYSINSD
-1888 GPYGT
+1888 
-1893 VVKPVVPGNI
+1893 
-1903 DLKQLP
+1903 
-1909 VVKNNIP
+1909 
-1916 NEGGVSTVRSIS
+1916 
-1928 VGVDRGTM
+1928 
-1936 LLPTVVNGKI
+1936 
-1946 LSDQQAIKF
+1946 AIK
-1955 AIDNGKNLGI
+1955 DMGI
-1965 YKNNATAEMAA
+1965 ATMSNINNA
-1976 QLIHLSEANRVGK
+1976 R
-1989 MSAPAKSPSLKFK
+1989 FK
-2002 KGGYVP
+2002 
-2008 GSPSM
+2008 
-2013 PFPAML
+2013 
-2019 HGGEYVINA
+2019 
-2028 DAVRNMGIETMRNI
+2028 
-2042 NQSKFRTPSGTPS
+2042 TPSGAPS
-2055 YQGRGQATTVSTV
+2055 YNSGSQTTTVSTV

-2073 TFIGEEEWF
+2073 TFIGEEDWF
-2082 KGMMK
+2082 KGMM
-2087 SYNVNILP
+2087 
-2095 RVQKNAGNETRSF
+2095 
-2108 TTYNGLNQ
+2108 